1 MGSTPDTGRFGATG
15 TPAERQESKVLME
28 ALNARKAA
36 LGADAQLPPEDRALT
51 ERILGEAR
59 RRSEQIS
66 ASRNPAASSG
76 TTAQAEGVPWWIW
89 VAWVVAIAATV
100 VAFRFLL

>member
-1 MGSTPDTGRFGATG
+1 MGSTHDTDRFGATG

-28 ALNARKAA
+28 ALTARKAA
-36 LGADAQLPPEDRALT
+36 LGAEAQLPADDHALK

-66 ASRNPAASSG
+66 ASRNLVASSG
-76 TTAQAEGVPWWIW
+76 STPQAEGVPWWIW
-89 VAWVVAIAATV
+89 VAWAIALAATFA
-100 VAFRFLL
+100 AFRFLL